1 MYVCFKCWKIIFP
14 FFDISTFFPLFRL
27 DEEKNCSE
35 KLKMKKIKENRE
47 KSKLFLRVFDIWIM
61 KQTRETDFSSNNR
74 KKHCI
79 SLNSLLKHNDDITVV
94 VHYKLTQK
102 IVQKSKISSLIFQR
116 IINNIPHKRESWQIR
131 PKRPKRYFSQIVD
144 LLTHKL
150 WMHNPSLNY
159 ALKSFFIHFS
169 LYTRRRAGCR
179 MCRLVRNR
187 WEVRVVLCT
196 TFSMFSII

>member
-1 MYVCFKCWKIIFP
+1 MSALNVEKSFFP
-14 FFDISTFFPLFRL
+14 FSIFQRSFLFRL

-131 PKRPKRYFSQIVD
+131 PKRYFSQIVD

-187 WEVRVVLCT
+187 WGVRVVLCT